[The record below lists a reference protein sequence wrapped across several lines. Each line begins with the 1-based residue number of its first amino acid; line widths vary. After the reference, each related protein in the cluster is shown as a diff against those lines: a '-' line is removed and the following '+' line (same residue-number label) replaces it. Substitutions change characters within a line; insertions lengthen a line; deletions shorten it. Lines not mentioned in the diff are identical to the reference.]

1 MSKGYTQEEGP
12 LAGNVWQQDPLDQA
26 FEAYQRRYRH
36 LGEIEFDNSAWRME
50 LRHRLDNL
58 QQHLNRFQ
66 TSFESY
72 MDTSSNLV
80 GSNTSPK
87 KPRAR
92 RKKMQAVAKLDFDAL
107 KDQMHALD
115 ILTEQLRDKDR
126 KQDVAEASFNN
137 AVEAL
142 ATTLRRRGLVS
153 QEEKAVEV
161 SLAPTLASTSEH
173 SSDIGSPIA
182 VELEAY
188 YDAVSTL
195 RNMGERIGE
204 LQAEQ
209 QEQLERRGMM
219 EDQGQVLDQKE
230 EDFLRMWRDL
240 LDVAYNNFK
249 AAQAAVK
256 EKRQKCDDM
265 NVAIPTWAEVN
276 STGEQAESSNNDAPV
291 QDMASPTNSIS
302 ADSALLPPNGLPLVP
317 NDPLREE
324 IGTPLA
330 TPLQKPV
337 AKDSILRWMDNTDP
351 DIDSQPHGFPQG
363 TPLALSQGITSTVE
377 KEDNALTLPLPV
389 RTHDWGATVAGS
401 TRSDDATASTLPY
414 HMAFGAITPVPRA
427 RSLGAEQGFEVDDGL
442 WKVEPL
448 ETTSVP

>member
-1 MSKGYTQEEGP
+1 MSQDHPQEEGS
-12 LAGNVWQQDPLDQA
+12 LAGDVSRQDPLDRV
-26 FEAYQRRYRH
+26 FEAYERRYRH

-58 QQHLNRFQ
+58 QQHLDRFQ
-66 TSFESY
+66 NSFESY
-72 MDTSSNLV
+72 MGIPSNPT

-92 RKKMQAVAKLDFDAL
+92 RKKMQAAAKLDFDAL
-107 KDQMHALD
+107 KDQMHALG
-115 ILTEQLRDKDR
+115 ILTEQLTDKDR

-153 QEEKAVEV
+153 KEEKAVEV

-173 SSDIGSPIA
+173 LSDIASPIA

-219 EDQGQVLDQKE
+219 EDQGQVLDQTE

-240 LDVAYNNFK
+240 LDVAYNDFR
-249 AAQAAVK
+249 AAQTAVK
-256 EKRQKCDDM
+256 ERRQQCDAM
-265 NVAIPTWAEVN
+265 NIAIPTWAEVD
-276 STGEQAESSNNDAPV
+276 STGEKAESSDNDAP
-291 QDMASPTNSIS
+291 DREMASLANTIP
-302 ADSALLPPNGLPLVP
+302 ADSKLQPSNGLPL
-317 NDPLREE
+317 
-324 IGTPLA
+324 A
-330 TPLQKPV
+330 TPPQKPM
-337 AKDSILRWMDNTDP
+337 AEDSIFRWIETTDP
-351 DIDSQPHGFPQG
+351 DFDSQPHGFPQG
-363 TPLALSQGITSTVE
+363 TPLALSQGVTSTVE
-377 KEDNALTLPLPV
+377 QQDNALTLPLPL
-389 RTHDWGATVAGS
+389 RTHDWSDTVAGS
-401 TRSDDATASTLPY
+401 TRSDDATASTLPS
-414 HMAFGAITPVPRA
+414 HMAFGAITAVPRA
-427 RSLGAEQGFEVDDGL
+427 ASLGAEQSLEVDDGL
-442 WKVEPL
+442 EKVEPR
-448 ETTSVP
+448 ETKSVP